1 MLSQRIELIKPSPTI
16 QVTGRAIEL
25 KRQGL
30 PIITLSAGEPDFP
43 TPAHI
48 KQAAIDAIENNFTRY
63 TQVEGI
69 LPLREA
75 VCAKMKRDHDLDYMP
90 AEISVASGA
99 KQSIFNLMGVV
110 LNAGDEVIIPA
121 PYWVSYPDMAVLFDA
136 TPVIVMGDASL
147 RLKITPE
154 ALAAAIT
161 PKSKLLILNSPS
173 NPTGVAYT
181 REELKALGDVLEKHP
196 HIIICSDDIYE
207 KTLWRGE
214 FVNILMTNP
223 ALKERTVLINGV
235 SKAYAMTGWRLGY
248 AAGPLNLIKAMNKLQ
263 SQSTSNAS
271 SISQYAALA
280 ALTGDQNCIA
290 PMVKAFK
297 ARHDYLLHEFAELPG
312 FEMLEADGAFYAFID
327 VRSAIQ
333 NLGYANDLQFAN
345 FLLDTVHV
353 AGVPGSAFGM
363 EGYLRFSFATSEAEL
378 TEVVARLKN
387 TFSS

>member
-1 MLSQRIELIKPSPTI
+1 MLSQRIESIKPSPTI

-75 VCAKMKRDHDLDYMP
+75 VCVKMKRDHDLDYMP

-196 HIIICSDDIYE
+196 QIIICSDDIYE

-297 ARHDYLLHEFAELPG
+297 ARHDYLLQEFAELPG
-312 FEMLEADGAFYAFID
+312 FEMLEADGAFYAFIN
-327 VRSAIQ
+327 VRGAIQ
-333 NLGYANDLQFAN
+333 NLGFSNDLQFAN